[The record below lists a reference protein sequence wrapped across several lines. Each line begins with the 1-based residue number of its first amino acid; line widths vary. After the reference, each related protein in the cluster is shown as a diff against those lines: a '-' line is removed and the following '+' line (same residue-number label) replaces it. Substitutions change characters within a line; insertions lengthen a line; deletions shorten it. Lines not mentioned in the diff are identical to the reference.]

1 MANELRGATGA
12 GQVCYALVMN
22 SSGQF
27 WNTADLAF
35 ETFSSGNYADYV
47 IDLDEVGTNTG
58 IYLGNF
64 PSAIT
69 TAGTYEYFVKPS
81 VNGANLE
88 SEDDPISNTG
98 RIDWTGVTIA
108 SASADSLSGTQWLA
122 YFLRGGFKR
131 TDKDTEVYE
140 ETTDAIQEM
149 RRLFAFDEAEVE
161 MTTTDTISVLGDYK
175 IDIETNTG
183 LILGINVIDGENATP
198 LIFKSKREFNLL
210 YPDIS
215 VTSDKG
221 YPQHFTMYK
230 GQFQIG
236 PIPDSVSYLY
246 RVDYS
251 ARAGIISSATTSVPF
266 TNLYRDILRDNVNYR
281 MYKLM
286 EDFAK
291 AAEFR
296 SSFENGFL
304 QAKRRERANSGQGTF
319 NVRPCGM

>member
-1 MANELRGATGA
+1 
-12 GQVCYALVMN
+12 
-22 SSGQF
+22 
-27 WNTADLAF
+27 
-35 ETFSSGNYADYV
+35 
-47 IDLDEVGTNTG
+47 
-58 IYLGNF
+58 
-64 PSAIT
+64 
-69 TAGTYEYFVKPS
+69 
-81 VNGANLE
+81 
-88 SEDDPISNTG
+88 
-98 RIDWTGVTIA
+98 
-108 SASADSLSGTQWLA
+108 
-122 YFLRGGFKR
+122 
-131 TDKDTEVYE
+131 
-140 ETTDAIQEM
+140 
-149 RRLFAFDEAEVE
+149 
-161 MTTTDTISVLGDYK
+161 
-175 IDIETNTG
+175 
-183 LILGINVIDGENATP
+183 
-198 LIFKSKREFNLL
+198 
-210 YPDIS
+210 
-215 VTSDKG
+215 
-221 YPQHFTMYK
+221 MYK